1 MDSVEEELWNIFTHY
16 SLHGNPRDPSKLPC
30 FHFLKLCRDA
40 MVMDHTMTD
49 RPLTQADIQ
58 LICTAELS
66 VKARKIGAQSNNSD
80 RLDYAQY
87 LSCLVRV
94 ATKCYPH
101 TRSAEDAMQQLLM
114 DNILPLGA
122 ILLNDYF

>member
-1 MDSVEEELWNIFTHY
+1 
-16 SLHGNPRDPSKLPC
+16 
-30 FHFLKLCRDA
+30 
-40 MVMDHTMTD
+40 MTD

-80 RLDYAQY
+80 RLDYNQY

-94 ATKCYPH
+94 AIKCYPH
-101 TRSAEDAMQQLLM
+101 TRNAEDAMQQLLM
-114 DNILPLGA
+114 DNILPLGERQ
-122 ILLNDYF
+122 